1 MTCIATPAEV
11 NVIASEQTNASL
23 QYFVVFK
30 VRDPIQVLDV
40 YYDADNTEFRVRE
53 KDETVSEF
61 VVAQMPNWIEV
72 CFNVYY
78 YA

>member
-1 MTCIATPAEV
+1 M
-11 NVIASEQTNASL
+11 
-23 QYFVVFK
+23 VFK

-53 KDETVSEF
+53 MDETVSEF

-78 YA
+78 YALYCNAKLSTQTGSSGS